1 MVLSNDMTYG
11 YYTSNKP
18 GGKGDDDIY
27 SFDLSIKKIVLIA
40 IKGTVVDEEI
50 QEIQP
55 NAILNLFDNEKVLIS
70 SINSDSNGNFIFKD
84 LKPNSPYSISVSKL
98 DYQENSVSLVTKTEA
113 FEKLLPIKKNDLQFK
128 IGDDLSEIL
137 KLHKIYFD
145 LGKYTL
151 RPESKIVLDKVVE
164 FLNKYKTIK
173 IEVGSH
179 TDSRQSAIL
188 NQKLSQNRAVATF
201 NYITSKGIETSRL
214 TAKGYGKTKL
224 INKCGDNVKCIEEEH
239 QENRRSTFFII
250 ETKYLVN

>member
-40 IKGTVVDEEI
+40 IKGTVVDEENKEVI
-50 QEIQP
+50 T
-55 NAILNLFDNEKVLIS
+55 NALLNLFDNEKALVA
-70 SINSDSNGNFIFKD
+70 SINSDSNGNFIFRN
-84 LKPNSPYSISVSKL
+84 LKPNTTYSISVSKL
-98 DYQENSVSLVTKTEA
+98 EYQENSVSLDTKIA
-113 FEKLLPIKKNDLQFK
+113 GFEKLLPIKKNDLQFK
-128 IGDDLSEIL
+128 TGDDLSEIL

-151 RPESKIVLDKVVE
+151 RQESKIELDKVVA

-179 TDSRQSAIL
+179 TDSRQSAVL

-201 NYITSKGIETSRL
+201 NYISSK
-214 TAKGYGKTKL
+214 
-224 INKCGDNVKCIEEEH
+224 
-239 QENRRSTFFII
+239 
-250 ETKYLVN
+250 